1 MHRYNLF
8 NISTTVQ
15 IYKNM
20 RNYYLILLFFVATIL
35 CSCSNH
41 HERVR
46 DLPTQPIV
54 ILYDNDVHCAVDGYA
69 KLVALREQLNNEG
82 NYTTT
87 VSCGDFVSGDI
98 VGTVTKGEAIV
109 NIMNR
114 IGYDVITLGNHEF
127 DFGLPHIL
135 SLTEALDATTV
146 CANFRS
152 TTNEEPTFS
161 PYEIISY
168 GDVDIAYIGLTTT
181 ATATLVSNDTFKDE
195 EGNVLYDFA
204 HKNLYETTQHYVDQA
219 IAEGADYVVA
229 LAHLGDVSQG
239 GHINSVEM
247 ITNTRGIDVLI
258 DGHDHHEIEQR
269 LVKNSD
275 NEDVILTSSGTKF
288 HNIGVI
294 TLSTDGKFTS
304 TLMPTAELTE
314 IDADVQSFTDSIKQE
329 ALKAGERVIGHTDFP
344 ISIKGP
350 DGKRIV
356 RNSEAN
362 IGNLC
367 ADAIRHGTKAEIALI
382 NGGGIRA
389 SIDAGDITINDC
401 FKVFSFNNT
410 VCTAAMSGQQ
420 ILDALEFGARATPA
434 EVGGFLQVSGI
445 RFDINLVTSPVVL
458 DEKGMC
464 SHIAEGERRVANVE
478 VLDSTT
484 GEYRPIELDRI
495 YTVGSFEYLVSGK
508 GDAGV
513 LQYATLKE
521 GQLGQ
526 DLQMLADYIENALG
540 GVVSERYR
548 KAEGRIFQHISWD

>member
-1 MHRYNLF
+1 M
-8 NISTTVQ
+8 Q

-20 RNYYLILLFFVATIL
+20 RNYYLILLFFVATVL
-35 CSCSNH
+35 CSCNNH

-46 DLPTQPIV
+46 DLPTQPVV

-181 ATATLVSNDTFKDE
+181 ATATLVSNDTFKNE

-204 HKNLYETTQHYVDQA
+204 HNNLYETTQHYVDQA

-258 DGHDHHEIEQR
+258 DGHDHHEIELR
-269 LVKNSD
+269 LVKNAD

-344 ISIKGP
+344 ISIMGP
-350 DGKRIV
+350 NSKRIV

-484 GEYRPIELDRI
+484 GEYHPIELDRI

-526 DLQMLADYIENALG
+526 DLQMLADYIENTLG

>member
-1 MHRYNLF
+1 M
-8 NISTTVQ
+8 Q

-20 RNYYLILLFFVATIL
+20 RNYYLILLFFVATL
-35 CSCSNH
+35 FCGCSNH

-69 KLVALREQLNNEG
+69 KLVARREQLSNEG

-114 IGYDVITLGNHEF
+114 TGYDVITLGNHEY

-204 HKNLYETTQHYVDQA
+204 HNNLYETTQHYVDQA

-258 DGHDHHEIEQR
+258 DGHDHHVIEQR

-275 NEDVILTSSGTKF
+275 KEDVILTSSGTKF

-304 TLMPTAELTE
+304 TLMPTAELTK

-410 VCTAAMSGQQ
+410 VCIAAMSGQQ

-445 RFDINLVTSPVVL
+445 RFDINLVTSAVVL

-540 GVVSERYR
+540 GVASERYR

>member
-1 MHRYNLF
+1 
-8 NISTTVQ
+8 
-15 IYKNM
+15 M
-20 RNYYLILLFFVATIL
+20 RNYYLILAFFVATL
-35 CSCSNH
+35 LGSCCNTPC
-41 HERVR
+41 ERVR
-46 DLPTQPIV
+46 DLPTKPIV
-54 ILYDNDVHCAVDGYA
+54 VLYDNDVHCAVGGYA
-69 KLVALREQLNNEG
+69 KLAALREQFSNEG

-109 NIMNR
+109 SIMNR
-114 IGYDVITLGNHEF
+114 TGYDVITLGNHEF

-135 SLTEALDATTV
+135 SLTEALDAKTV

-152 TTNEEPTFS
+152 TVGEELVFS
-161 PYEIISY
+161 PYEIIGY
-168 GDVDIAYIGLTTT
+168 GDVDVAYIGLTTT

-204 HKNLYETTQHYVDQA
+204 HNNLYETTQHYVDKA

-247 ITNTRGIDVLI
+247 IANTRGIDILI

-269 LVKNSD
+269 LVRNAD

-294 TLSTDGKFTS
+294 TLSTDGTFS
-304 TLMPTAELTE
+304 SSLVPTADLTT
-314 IDADVQSFTDSIKQE
+314 IDADVQSYTDSVKQE

-344 ISIKGP
+344 ISIIGP

-356 RNSEAN
+356 RNNEAN

-367 ADAIRHGTKAEIALI
+367 ADAIRYGTKAEIALI

-389 SIDAGDITINDC
+389 SFDAGDITVNDC
-401 FKVFSFNNT
+401 FQVFSFNNT
-410 VCTAAMSGQQ
+410 VCTASMSGQQ

-445 RFDINLVTSPVVL
+445 RFDIYLVDSPVVL
-458 DEKGMC
+458 DDKGMC

-484 GEYRPIELDRI
+484 GEYHPIELDRI

-513 LQYATLKE
+513 LQYATIKE

-540 GVVSERYR
+540 GIISERYR
-548 KAEGRIFQHISWD
+548 KAEGRIFQHLSWD

>member
-35 CSCSNH
+35 CGCSNH

-46 DLPTQPIV
+46 DLPTQPVV

-69 KLVALREQLNNEG
+69 KLVALREQLSNEG

-114 IGYDVITLGNHEF
+114 TGYDIITLGNHEF

-269 LVKNSD
+269 LVKNAD

-350 DGKRIV
+350 NGKRIV

-420 ILDALEFGARATPA
+420 ILDALEFGARATPT

-526 DLQMLADYIENALG
+526 DLQMLANYIENALG

>member
-1 MHRYNLF
+1 M
-8 NISTTVQ
+8 Q

-35 CSCSNH
+35 CGCSNH

-69 KLVALREQLNNEG
+69 KLVALREQLSNEG

-114 IGYDVITLGNHEF
+114 TGYDVITLGNHEF

>member
-1 MHRYNLF
+1 
-8 NISTTVQ
+8 
-15 IYKNM
+15 M

-114 IGYDVITLGNHEF
+114 TGYDVITLGNHEF

-135 SLTEALDATTV
+135 SLTEALDATTI

-350 DGKRIV
+350 NGKRIV

-526 DLQMLADYIENALG
+526 DLQMLADYIENTLG

>member
-1 MHRYNLF
+1 M
-8 NISTTVQ
+8 Q

-35 CSCSNH
+35 CGCSNH

-69 KLVALREQLNNEG
+69 KLVALREQLSNEG

-114 IGYDVITLGNHEF
+114 TGYDVITLGNHEF

-204 HKNLYETTQHYVDQA
+204 HKNLYETTQYYVDQA

-269 LVKNSD
+269 IVKNAD

-294 TLSTDGKFTS
+294 TLSTDGKFSS

-401 FKVFSFNNT
+401 FQVFSFNNT

-464 SHIAEGERRVANVE
+464 SHIAEGKRRVANVE

-526 DLQMLADYIENALG
+526 DLQLLADYIENALG

-548 KAEGRIFQHISWD
+548 KAEGRIFQHLSWD

>member
-1 MHRYNLF
+1 M
-8 NISTTVQ
+8 Q

-35 CSCSNH
+35 CGCSNH

-46 DLPTQPIV
+46 DLPTQPIA

-69 KLVALREQLNNEG
+69 KLVALREQLSNEG

-114 IGYDVITLGNHEF
+114 TGYDVITLGNHEF

-168 GDVDIAYIGLTTT
+168 SDVDIAYIGLTTT

-229 LAHLGDVSQG
+229 LAHLGDVSQR

-269 LVKNSD
+269 LVKNAD

-526 DLQMLADYIENALG
+526 DLQMLADYIENTLG
-540 GVVSERYR
+540 GVISEQYR

>member
-1 MHRYNLF
+1 
-8 NISTTVQ
+8 
-15 IYKNM
+15 M
-20 RNYYLILLFFVATIL
+20 RNYYLILLFFVATVL
-35 CSCSNH
+35 CGCSNH

-46 DLPTQPIV
+46 DLPTQPVV

-82 NYTTT
+82 NYTST

-219 IAEGADYVVA
+219 ITEGADYVVA

-258 DGHDHHEIEQR
+258 DGHDHHEIELR
-269 LVKNSD
+269 LVKNAD

-314 IDADVQSFTDSIKQE
+314 IDADVQSFTDSIKQ
-329 ALKAGERVIGHTDFP
+329 R
-344 ISIKGP
+344 
-350 DGKRIV
+350 
-356 RNSEAN
+356 AN
-362 IGNLC
+362 
-367 ADAIRHGTKAEIALI
+367 
-382 NGGGIRA
+382 A
-389 SIDAGDITINDC
+389 S
-401 FKVFSFNNT
+401 
-410 VCTAAMSGQQ
+410 
-420 ILDALEFGARATPA
+420 
-434 EVGGFLQVSGI
+434 
-445 RFDINLVTSPVVL
+445 
-458 DEKGMC
+458 
-464 SHIAEGERRVANVE
+464 
-478 VLDSTT
+478 
-484 GEYRPIELDRI
+484 
-495 YTVGSFEYLVSGK
+495 
-508 GDAGV
+508 
-513 LQYATLKE
+513 
-521 GQLGQ
+521 
-526 DLQMLADYIENALG
+526 
-540 GVVSERYR
+540 
-548 KAEGRIFQHISWD
+548 

>member
-1 MHRYNLF
+1 M
-8 NISTTVQ
+8 Q

-35 CSCSNH
+35 CGCSNH

-69 KLVALREQLNNEG
+69 KLVALREQLSNEG

-114 IGYDVITLGNHEF
+114 TGYDVITLGNHEF

-204 HKNLYETTQHYVDQA
+204 HNNLYETTQHYVDQA

-269 LVKNSD
+269 IVKNSD

-304 TLMPTAELTE
+304 KLMPTAELTE

-548 KAEGRIFQHISWD
+548 KAEGRIFQHLSWD

>member
-1 MHRYNLF
+1 M
-8 NISTTVQ
+8 Q

-20 RNYYLILLFFVATIL
+20 RNYYLILLFFVATVL
-35 CSCSNH
+35 CGCNNH

-69 KLVALREQLNNEG
+69 KLVALREQLSNEG

-114 IGYDVITLGNHEF
+114 TGYDVITLGNHEF

-288 HNIGVI
+288 HNIGII

-304 TLMPTAELTE
+304 TLVPTAELTE

-350 DGKRIV
+350 NGKRIV
-356 RNSEAN
+356 RNNEAN

-464 SHIAEGERRVANVE
+464 SHIADGERRVANVE
-478 VLDSTT
+478 VFDSTT

-548 KAEGRIFQHISWD
+548 KAEGRIFQHLSWD

>member
-1 MHRYNLF
+1 
-8 NISTTVQ
+8 
-15 IYKNM
+15 M
-20 RNYYLILLFFVATIL
+20 RNYYLILLFFVATVL
-35 CSCSNH
+35 CGCSNH

-46 DLPTQPIV
+46 DLPTQPVV

-69 KLVALREQLNNEG
+69 KLVALREQLSNEG

-114 IGYDVITLGNHEF
+114 TGYDVITLGNHEF

-258 DGHDHHEIEQR
+258 DGHDHHEIELR
-269 LVKNSD
+269 LVKNAD

-350 DGKRIV
+350 NGKRIV

-464 SHIAEGERRVANVE
+464 SHIADGERRVANVE

-526 DLQMLADYIENALG
+526 DLQMLADYIENSLG

>member
-1 MHRYNLF
+1 
-8 NISTTVQ
+8 
-15 IYKNM
+15 M
-20 RNYYLILLFFVATIL
+20 RNYYLILAFFVATL
-35 CSCSNH
+35 LGSCCNAPG
-41 HERVR
+41 ERVR
-46 DLPTQPIV
+46 DLPTKPIV
-54 ILYDNDVHCAVDGYA
+54 VLYDNDVHCAVDGYA
-69 KLVALREQLNNEG
+69 KLAALREQFSNEG

-98 VGTVTKGEAIV
+98 VGTVTKGEAIIS
-109 NIMNR
+109 IMNR
-114 IGYDVITLGNHEF
+114 TGYDVITLGNHEF

-135 SLTEALDATTV
+135 SLTEALDAKTV

-152 TTNEEPTFS
+152 TESEELVFS

-168 GDVDIAYIGLTTT
+168 GDVDVAYIGLTTT

-204 HKNLYETTQHYVDQA
+204 HNNLYETTQHYVDKA

-247 ITNTRGIDVLI
+247 IANTRGIDILI

-269 LVKNSD
+269 LVRNAD

-294 TLSTDGKFTS
+294 TLSTDGTFS
-304 TLMPTAELTE
+304 SSLVPTADLTT
-314 IDADVQSFTDSIKQE
+314 IDADVQSYTDSVKQE

-344 ISIKGP
+344 ISIIGP

-367 ADAIRHGTKAEIALI
+367 ADAIRYGTKAEIALI

-389 SIDAGDITINDC
+389 SFDAGDITVNDC
-401 FKVFSFNNT
+401 FQVFSFNNT
-410 VCTAAMSGQQ
+410 VCTASMSGQQ

-445 RFDINLVTSPVVL
+445 RFDIYLVDSPVVL
-458 DEKGMC
+458 DDKGMC

-484 GEYRPIELDRI
+484 GEYHPIELDRI

-513 LQYATLKE
+513 LQYATIKE

-540 GVVSERYR
+540 GIISERYR
-548 KAEGRIFQHISWD
+548 KAEGRIFQHLSWD

>member
-1 MHRYNLF
+1 M
-8 NISTTVQ
+8 Q

-35 CSCSNH
+35 CGCSNH
-41 HERVR
+41 HKRVR

-69 KLVALREQLNNEG
+69 KLVALRDQLSNEG

-114 IGYDVITLGNHEF
+114 TGYDIITLGNHEF

-269 LVKNSD
+269 IVKNSD

-304 TLMPTAELTE
+304 TLMPTAELTD

-329 ALKAGERVIGHTDFP
+329 ALKAGERIIGHTDFP

-464 SHIAEGERRVANVE
+464 SHIADGERRVANVE

-548 KAEGRIFQHISWD
+548 KAEGRIFQHLSWD

>member
-1 MHRYNLF
+1 
-8 NISTTVQ
+8 
-15 IYKNM
+15 M
-20 RNYYLILLFFVATIL
+20 RNYYLILAFFIATL
-35 CSCSNH
+35 LGSCCNTPG
-41 HERVR
+41 ERVR
-46 DLPTQPIV
+46 DLPTKPIV
-54 ILYDNDVHCAVDGYA
+54 VLYDNDVHCAVDGYA
-69 KLVALREQLNNEG
+69 KLAALREQFSNEG

-109 NIMNR
+109 SIMNR
-114 IGYDVITLGNHEF
+114 TGYDVITLGNHEF

-135 SLTEALDATTV
+135 SLTEALDAKTV

-152 TTNEEPTFS
+152 TAGEELVFS

-168 GDVDIAYIGLTTT
+168 GDVDVAYIGLTTT

-204 HKNLYETTQHYVDQA
+204 HNNLYETTQHYVDKA

-247 ITNTRGIDVLI
+247 IANTRGIDILI
-258 DGHDHHEIEQR
+258 DGHDHHAIEQR
-269 LVKNSD
+269 LVRNAD

-294 TLSTDGKFTS
+294 TLSTDGTFS
-304 TLMPTAELTE
+304 SSLVPTADLTT
-314 IDADVQSFTDSIKQE
+314 IDADVQSYTDSVKQE

-344 ISIKGP
+344 ISIIGP

-367 ADAIRHGTKAEIALI
+367 ADAIRYGTKAEIALI

-389 SIDAGDITINDC
+389 SFDVGDITVNDC
-401 FKVFSFNNT
+401 FQVFSFNNT
-410 VCTAAMSGQQ
+410 VCTASMSGQQ

-445 RFDINLVTSPVVL
+445 RFDIYLVDSPVLL
-458 DEKGMC
+458 DDKGMC

-484 GEYRPIELDRI
+484 GEYHPIELDRI

-513 LQYATLKE
+513 LQYATIKE

-540 GVVSERYR
+540 GIISERYR
-548 KAEGRIFQHISWD
+548 KAEGRIFQHLSWD

>member
-1 MHRYNLF
+1 M
-8 NISTTVQ
+8 Q

-35 CSCSNH
+35 CGCSNH

-46 DLPTQPIV
+46 DLPTQPVV

-69 KLVALREQLNNEG
+69 KLVALREQLSNEG

-114 IGYDVITLGNHEF
+114 TGYDVITLGNHEF

-204 HKNLYETTQHYVDQA
+204 HNNLYETTQHYVDQA

-445 RFDINLVTSPVVL
+445 RFDINLVTSPVAL

-484 GEYRPIELDRI
+484 GEYHPIELDRI

-540 GVVSERYR
+540 GVISERYR

>member
-1 MHRYNLF
+1 M
-8 NISTTVQ
+8 Q

-20 RNYYLILLFFVATIL
+20 RNYYLILLFFVATL
-35 CSCSNH
+35 FCGCSNH

-69 KLVALREQLNNEG
+69 KLVALREQLSNEG

-114 IGYDVITLGNHEF
+114 TGYDVITLGNHEF

-204 HKNLYETTQHYVDQA
+204 HNNLYETTQHYVDQA

-275 NEDVILTSSGTKF
+275 KEDVILTSSGTKF

-304 TLMPTAELTE
+304 TLMPTAELTK

-410 VCTAAMSGQQ
+410 VCIAAMSGQQ

-445 RFDINLVTSPVVL
+445 RFDINLVTSAVVL

>member
-1 MHRYNLF
+1 M
-8 NISTTVQ
+8 Q

-35 CSCSNH
+35 CGCSNH

-46 DLPTQPIV
+46 DLPTQPVV

-69 KLVALREQLNNEG
+69 KLVALREQLSNEG

-114 IGYDVITLGNHEF
+114 TGYDVITLGNHEF

-204 HKNLYETTQHYVDQA
+204 HNNLYETTQHYVDQA

-247 ITNTRGIDVLI
+247 IANTRGIDILI

-269 LVKNSD
+269 LVRNAD

-294 TLSTDGKFTS
+294 TLSTDGTFS
-304 TLMPTAELTE
+304 SSLVPTADLTT
-314 IDADVQSFTDSIKQE
+314 IDADVQSYTDSVKQE

-344 ISIKGP
+344 ISIIGP

-367 ADAIRHGTKAEIALI
+367 ADAIRYGTKAEIALI

-389 SIDAGDITINDC
+389 SFDAGDITVNDC
-401 FKVFSFNNT
+401 FQVFSFNNT
-410 VCTAAMSGQQ
+410 VCTASMSGQQ

-445 RFDINLVTSPVVL
+445 RFDIYLVDSPVVL
-458 DEKGMC
+458 DDKGMC
-464 SHIAEGERRVANVE
+464 SHIADGERRVANVE

-484 GEYRPIELDRI
+484 GEYHPIELDRI

-513 LQYATLKE
+513 LQYATIKE

-540 GVVSERYR
+540 GIISERYR
-548 KAEGRIFQHISWD
+548 KAEGRIFQHLSWD

>member
-1 MHRYNLF
+1 M
-8 NISTTVQ
+8 Q

-35 CSCSNH
+35 CGCSNH

-46 DLPTQPIV
+46 DLPTQPVV

-69 KLVALREQLNNEG
+69 KLVALREQLSNEG

-114 IGYDVITLGNHEF
+114 TGYDVITLGNHEF

-204 HKNLYETTQHYVDQA
+204 HNNLYETTQHYVDQA

-294 TLSTDGKFTS
+294 TLSTDGTFS
-304 TLMPTAELTE
+304 SSLVPTADLTT
-314 IDADVQSFTDSIKQE
+314 IDADVQSYTDSVKQE

-513 LQYATLKE
+513 LQYATIKE

>member
-1 MHRYNLF
+1 M
-8 NISTTVQ
+8 Q

-20 RNYYLILLFFVATIL
+20 RNYYLILLFFVATVL
-35 CSCSNH
+35 CGCNNH

-69 KLVALREQLNNEG
+69 KLVALREQLSNEG

-114 IGYDVITLGNHEF
+114 TGYDVITLGNHEF

-204 HKNLYETTQHYVDQA
+204 HNNLYEITQHYVDQA

-410 VCTAAMSGQQ
+410 VCIAAMSGQQ

-464 SHIAEGERRVANVE
+464 SHIADGERRVANVK

-548 KAEGRIFQHISWD
+548 KAEGRIFQHLSWD

>member
-1 MHRYNLF
+1 M
-8 NISTTVQ
+8 Q

-20 RNYYLILLFFVATIL
+20 RNYYLILLFFVATVL
-35 CSCSNH
+35 CGCNNH

-69 KLVALREQLNNEG
+69 KLVALREQLSNEG

-114 IGYDVITLGNHEF
+114 TGYDVITLGNHEF

-304 TLMPTAELTE
+304 TLMPTAELTK

-445 RFDINLVTSPVVL
+445 RFDINLETSPVVL

-464 SHIAEGERRVANVE
+464 SHIADGERRVANVE

-484 GEYRPIELDRI
+484 GEYHPIELDRI

-513 LQYATLKE
+513 LQYATIKE

-540 GVVSERYR
+540 GVMSEHYR
-548 KAEGRIFQHISWD
+548 KAEGRIFQHLSWD

>member
-1 MHRYNLF
+1 
-8 NISTTVQ
+8 
-15 IYKNM
+15 M
-20 RNYYLILLFFVATIL
+20 RNYYLILAFFFATL
-35 CSCSNH
+35 LGSCCNTPG
-41 HERVR
+41 ERVR
-46 DLPTQPIV
+46 DLPTKPIV
-54 ILYDNDVHCAVDGYA
+54 VLYDNDVHCAVDGYA
-69 KLVALREQLNNEG
+69 KLAALREQFSNEG

-109 NIMNR
+109 SIMNR
-114 IGYDVITLGNHEF
+114 TGYDVITLGNHEF

-135 SLTEALDATTV
+135 SLTEALDAKTV

-152 TTNEEPTFS
+152 TTGEELVFS

-168 GDVDIAYIGLTTT
+168 GDVDVAYIGLTTT

-204 HKNLYETTQHYVDQA
+204 HNNLYETTQHYVDKA

-247 ITNTRGIDVLI
+247 IANTRGIDILI

-269 LVKNSD
+269 LVRNAD

-294 TLSTDGKFTS
+294 TLSTDGTFS
-304 TLMPTAELTE
+304 SSLVPTADLTT
-314 IDADVQSFTDSIKQE
+314 IDADVQSYTDSVKQE

-344 ISIKGP
+344 ISIIGP

-367 ADAIRHGTKAEIALI
+367 ADAIRYGTKAEIALI

-389 SIDAGDITINDC
+389 SFDAGDITVNDC
-401 FKVFSFNNT
+401 FQVFSFNNT
-410 VCTAAMSGQQ
+410 VCTASMSGQQ

-445 RFDINLVTSPVVL
+445 RFDIYLVDSPVVL
-458 DEKGMC
+458 DDKGMC

-484 GEYRPIELDRI
+484 GEYHPIELDRI

-513 LQYATLKE
+513 LQYATIKE

-540 GVVSERYR
+540 GIISERYR
-548 KAEGRIFQHISWD
+548 KAEGRIFQHLSWD

>member
-1 MHRYNLF
+1 M
-8 NISTTVQ
+8 Q

-20 RNYYLILLFFVATIL
+20 RNYYLILLFFVATVL
-35 CSCSNH
+35 CGCSNH

-46 DLPTQPIV
+46 DLPTQPVV
-54 ILYDNDVHCAVDGYA
+54 ILYDNDVHCAVDGYT
-69 KLVALREQLNNEG
+69 KLVALREQLSNEG

-114 IGYDVITLGNHEF
+114 TGYDVITLGNHEF

-195 EGNVLYDFA
+195 EGNVLYDFT
-204 HKNLYETTQHYVDQA
+204 HNNLYETTQHYVDQA

-269 LVKNSD
+269 LVKNAD

-350 DGKRIV
+350 NGKRIV

-464 SHIAEGERRVANVE
+464 SHIADGERRVANVE

-484 GEYRPIELDRI
+484 GEYHPIELDRI

-526 DLQMLADYIENALG
+526 DLQMLADYIENTLG

>member
-1 MHRYNLF
+1 
-8 NISTTVQ
+8 
-15 IYKNM
+15 M
-20 RNYYLILLFFVATIL
+20 RNYYLILAFFVATL
-35 CSCSNH
+35 LGSCCNAPG
-41 HERVR
+41 ERVR
-46 DLPTQPIV
+46 DLPTKPIV
-54 ILYDNDVHCAVDGYA
+54 VLYDNDVHCAVDGYA
-69 KLVALREQLNNEG
+69 KLAALREQFSNEG
-82 NYTTT
+82 NFTTT

-109 NIMNR
+109 SIMNR
-114 IGYDVITLGNHEF
+114 TGYDVITLGNHEF

-135 SLTEALDATTV
+135 SLTEALDAKTV

-152 TTNEEPTFS
+152 TAGEELVFS

-168 GDVDIAYIGLTTT
+168 GDVDVAYIGLTTT

-195 EGNVLYDFA
+195 EGNILYDFA
-204 HKNLYETTQHYVDQA
+204 HNNLYETTQHYVDKA

-247 ITNTRGIDVLI
+247 IANTRGIDILI
-258 DGHDHHEIEQR
+258 DGHDHHEIEQQ
-269 LVKNSD
+269 LVRNAD

-294 TLSTDGKFTS
+294 TLSTDGTFS
-304 TLMPTAELTE
+304 SSLVPTADLTT
-314 IDADVQSFTDSIKQE
+314 IDADVQSYTDSVKQE

-344 ISIKGP
+344 ISIIGP

-367 ADAIRHGTKAEIALI
+367 ADAIRYGTKAEIALI

-389 SIDAGDITINDC
+389 SFDAGDITVNDC
-401 FKVFSFNNT
+401 FQVFSFNNT
-410 VCTAAMSGQQ
+410 VCTASMSGQQ

-445 RFDINLVTSPVVL
+445 RFDIYLVDSPVVL
-458 DEKGMC
+458 DDKGMC

-484 GEYRPIELDRI
+484 GEYHPIELDRI

-513 LQYATLKE
+513 LQYATIKE

-540 GVVSERYR
+540 GIISERYR
-548 KAEGRIFQHISWD
+548 KAEGRIFQHLSWD

>member
-1 MHRYNLF
+1 M
-8 NISTTVQ
+8 Q

-20 RNYYLILLFFVATIL
+20 RNYYLILLFFVATVL
-35 CSCSNH
+35 CGCNNH

-69 KLVALREQLNNEG
+69 KLVALREQLSNEG

-114 IGYDVITLGNHEF
+114 TGYDVITLGNHEF

-350 DGKRIV
+350 NGKRIV

-464 SHIAEGERRVANVE
+464 SHIADSERRVANVK

-484 GEYRPIELDRI
+484 GEYHPIELDRI

-526 DLQMLADYIENALG
+526 DLQMLADYIENTLG

>member
-1 MHRYNLF
+1 
-8 NISTTVQ
+8 
-15 IYKNM
+15 M
-20 RNYYLILLFFVATIL
+20 RNYYLILAFFVATL
-35 CSCSNH
+35 LGSCCNAPG
-41 HERVR
+41 ERVR
-46 DLPTQPIV
+46 DLPTKPIV
-54 ILYDNDVHCAVDGYA
+54 VLYDNDVHCAVDGYA
-69 KLVALREQLNNEG
+69 KLVALREQFSNEG

-109 NIMNR
+109 SIMNR
-114 IGYDVITLGNHEF
+114 TGYDVITLGNHEF

-135 SLTEALDATTV
+135 SLTEALDAKTV

-152 TTNEEPTFS
+152 TAGEELVFS

-168 GDVDIAYIGLTTT
+168 GDVDVAYIGLTTT

-204 HKNLYETTQHYVDQA
+204 HNNLYETTQHYVDKA

-247 ITNTRGIDVLI
+247 IANTRGIDILI

-269 LVKNSD
+269 LVRNAD

-294 TLSTDGKFTS
+294 TLSTDGTFS
-304 TLMPTAELTE
+304 SSLVPTADLTT
-314 IDADVQSFTDSIKQE
+314 IDADVQSYTDAVKQE

-344 ISIKGP
+344 ISIIGP

-367 ADAIRHGTKAEIALI
+367 ADAIRYGTKAEIALI

-389 SIDAGDITINDC
+389 SFDTGDITVNDC
-401 FKVFSFNNT
+401 FQVFSFNNT
-410 VCTAAMSGQQ
+410 VCTASMSGQQ

-445 RFDINLVTSPVVL
+445 RFDIYLVDSPVVL
-458 DEKGMC
+458 DDKGMC
-464 SHIAEGERRVANVE
+464 SHIAEGERRIANVE

-484 GEYRPIELDRI
+484 GEYHPIELDRI

-513 LQYATLKE
+513 LQYATIKE

-540 GVVSERYR
+540 GIISERYR
-548 KAEGRIFQHISWD
+548 KAEGRIFQHLSWD